1 MTEIVETEEKYGRDL
16 QIILEEFYKPM
27 LVAGLLTQEQLSAIF
42 LNVEEL
48 IENNQVMSEKLR
60 DALEI
65 AIEQGD
71 EVRFFCLFFVCLT
84 DIGYNVSQKNAHV
97 PNVCVPFGT

>member
-1 MTEIVETEEKYGRDL
+1 
-16 QIILEEFYKPM
+16 M

-71 EVRFFCLFFVCLT
+71 EVSKVIIMFFCDHVNQRCSFV
-84 DIGYNVSQKNAHV
+84 NNFV
-97 PNVCVPFGT
+97 

>member
-1 MTEIVETEEKYGRDL
+1 
-16 QIILEEFYKPM
+16 M

-48 IENNQVMSEKLR
+48 IENNQVLSEKLR

-65 AIEQGD
+65 AVDQGD
-71 EVRFFCLFFVCLT
+71 EVNIAYRLHFITVFVKALMHHRFLVTGFANSKC
-84 DIGYNVSQKNAHV
+84 G
-97 PNVCVPFGT
+97 

>member
-1 MTEIVETEEKYGRDL
+1 
-16 QIILEEFYKPM
+16 M

-48 IENNQVMSEKLR
+48 IENNQVLSEKLR

-65 AIEQGD
+65 AVEQGD
-71 EVRFFCLFFVCLT
+71 EVT
-84 DIGYNVSQKNAHV
+84 YNILKCFYNLVTFIQNI
-97 PNVCVPFGT
+97 